1 MIKEYCDICGKE
13 TVTDKYFLP
22 VIKDSYVRD
31 RHGTPMVA
39 TKVIS
44 SERKDVC
51 KKCARKICF
60 LIDRVLPM
68 FDKDISIT
76 FESSEVGKSY
86 RIEYIVQRCDVKR

>member
-1 MIKEYCDICGKE
+1 MIKEYCNICGKE

-86 RIEYIVQRCDVKR
+86 RIEYIGDKL

>member
-1 MIKEYCDICGKE
+1 MIKEYCDICGKK

-86 RIEYIVQRCDVKR
+86 RIEYIGDKL

>member
-76 FESSEVGKSY
+76 FESLEVGKSY
-86 RIEYIVQRCDVKR
+86 RIEYIGDKL

>member
-39 TKVIS
+39 TKGMS

-51 KKCARKICF
+51 TKCARKICF
-60 LIDRVLPM
+60 LIDRILPM

-86 RIEYIVQRCDVKR
+86 RIEYIGDEL

>member
-31 RHGTPMVA
+31 RHDTPMVA

-44 SERKDVC
+44 SERKEDN

-86 RIEYIVQRCDVKR
+86 RIEYIGDKL

>member
-39 TKVIS
+39 TKGMS

-60 LIDRVLPM
+60 LIDRILPM

-86 RIEYIVQRCDVKR
+86 RIEYIGDEL

>member
-31 RHGTPMVA
+31 GHGTPMVA

-86 RIEYIVQRCDVKR
+86 RIEYIGDKL

>member
-13 TVTDKYFLP
+13 ATTDKYFLP
-22 VIKDSYVRD
+22 VVKDSYIRG

-39 TKVIS
+39 TKVMS

-51 KKCARKICF
+51 QDCARKIQF
-60 LIDRVLPM
+60 LIDCILPIV
-68 FDKDISIT
+68 DKDISIT

-86 RIEYIVQRCDVKR
+86 RIEYIGDKL

>member
-1 MIKEYCDICGKE
+1 MVKEYCDICGKE

-51 KKCARKICF
+51 QDCAGKIQF
-60 LIDRVLPM
+60 LIDCVLPIA
-68 FDKDISIT
+68 DEDISIT

-86 RIEYIVQRCDVKR
+86 RIEYVGDKL

>member
-86 RIEYIVQRCDVKR
+86 RIEYIGDKKL

>member
-22 VIKDSYVRD
+22 VIKDSYARD

-39 TKVIS
+39 TKVMS

-51 KKCARKICF
+51 QNCARKIQF
-60 LIDRVLPM
+60 LIDCVLPM
-68 FDKDISIT
+68 ADEDISIT
-76 FESSEVGKSY
+76 FESSEVGRSY
-86 RIEYIVQRCDVKR
+86 RIECIGDKKL

>member
-31 RHGTPMVA
+31 RHGTSMVA

-76 FESSEVGKSY
+76 FESSELGKSF
-86 RIEYIVQRCDVKR
+86 RIEYIGDKL

>member
-39 TKVIS
+39 TKGMS

-60 LIDRVLPM
+60 LIDHILPRSKGGI
-68 FDKDISIT
+68 DDISNYQT
-76 FESSEVGKSY
+76 MCKPCNEAKGNKLE
-86 RIEYIVQRCDVKR
+86 D

>member
-13 TVTDKYFLP
+13 TVTYKYFLP

-86 RIEYIVQRCDVKR
+86 RIEYIGDKL

>member
-60 LIDRVLPM
+60 LICLLYTSDAADEP
-68 FDKDISIT
+68 
-76 FESSEVGKSY
+76 
-86 RIEYIVQRCDVKR
+86 

>member
-39 TKVIS
+39 TKGMS

-60 LIDRVLPM
+60 LIDRILPM

-86 RIEYIVQRCDVKR
+86 RIEYIGDKL

>member
-86 RIEYIVQRCDVKR
+86 RIEYIGQKL

>member
-13 TVTDKYFLP
+13 ATADKYFLP
-22 VIKDSYVRD
+22 VVKDSYIRG

-39 TKVIS
+39 TKVMS

-51 KKCARKICF
+51 QDCARKIQF
-60 LIDRVLPM
+60 LIDCILPIV
-68 FDKDISIT
+68 DKDISIT

-86 RIEYIVQRCDVKR
+86 RIEYIGDKL

>member
-60 LIDRVLPM
+60 LIDRLLPM

-86 RIEYIVQRCDVKR
+86 RIEYIGDKL

>member
-13 TVTDKYFLP
+13 VVTDKYFLP
-22 VIKDSYVRD
+22 VMKDIYAID

-39 TKVIS
+39 TKVMS

-51 KKCARKICF
+51 QDCARKIRF
-60 LIDRVLPM
+60 LIDCILL
-68 FDKDISIT
+68 DKDISIT

-86 RIEYIVQRCDVKR
+86 RIEYVGDKL